1 MNARYGIDSLC
12 AFDCPRSACRCVG
25 SGRRRRGRRH
35 GAALYAFCGAQLRR
49 GIEIVTDALHLEACL
64 ADADLVI
71 TGEGRIDS
79 QTIHGKVPIGVAN
92 IAKRYNKPV
101 IGIAGSL
108 TADVSVVHE
117 HGLDAVFSVIYT
129 ICTLEDALKN
139 ASENVR
145 MTARNVAATLKAGQQ
160 LR

>member
-1 MNARYGIDSLC
+1 MIERLDTALTRYAHLIARDLHVDVLDLAGGG
-12 AFDCPRSACRCVG
+12 AAG
-25 SGRRRRGRRH
+25 GM

-92 IAKRYNKPV
+92 IAKRDKKPV
-101 IGIAGSL
+101 GRIRRSRRHPANISL
-108 TADVSVVHE
+108 ISSSLHARHYPSHPAAPETQAPAPLRGRRCE
-117 HGLDAVFSVIYT
+117 AV
-129 ICTLEDALKN
+129 A
-139 ASENVR
+139 
-145 MTARNVAATLKAGQQ
+145 Q
-160 LR
+160 